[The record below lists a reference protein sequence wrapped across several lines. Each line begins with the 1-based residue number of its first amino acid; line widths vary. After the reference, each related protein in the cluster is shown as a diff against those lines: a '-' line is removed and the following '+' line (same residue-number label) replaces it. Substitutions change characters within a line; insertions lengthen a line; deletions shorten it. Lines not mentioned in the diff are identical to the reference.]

1 LAHLENVLAH
11 LQAWGV
17 WEAVRREI
25 EATRQRPR
33 MGKAVAIPLDLQ
45 KVGER
50 VSEWLL

>member
-1 LAHLENVLAH
+1 
-11 LQAWGV
+11 
-17 WEAVRREI
+17 
-25 EATRQRPR
+25 RQRPR